1 MLVVAFDSSMRIF
14 TTPQMGVSCTVNF
27 ITGEM
32 CLVGEQSVKNH
43 IGVRINTT
51 AQFQTA
57 THVRR
62 FKMWYGY
69 IPSVLKFVSLSEL
82 RLVLQILIT
91 EKILSQKYH
100 TSGSDL
106 QRRQMDEYYQ
116 HDGAPPHFSQ
126 VVRQYLNH
134 KFPNRWI
141 GRSGV
146 QNWPQRSPELNPLYY
161 HVWGYVKAMV
171 YAHKVNTREEL
182 LKRILNAARS
192 SNNAAMLRRVTD
204 YLATRVRKCIQADGG
219 HFEQFA

>member
-1 MLVVAFDSSMRIF
+1 MIRLLPYDL
-14 TTPQMGVSCTVNF
+14 T
-27 ITGEM
+27 
-32 CLVGEQSVKNH
+32 
-43 IGVRINTT
+43 
-51 AQFQTA
+51 
-57 THVRR
+57 
-62 FKMWYGY
+62 
-69 IPSVLKFVSLSEL
+69 EL
-82 RLVLQILIT
+82 RGLSAVLVIHLCP
-91 EKILSQKYH
+91 YH
-100 TSGSDL
+100 I
-106 QRRQMDEYYQ
+106 Q
-116 HDGAPPHFSQ
+116 HTQHLEPADMCNRLEAPPHFNQ
-126 VVRQYLNH
+126 VVRQYPNH

-219 HFEQFA
+219 HFEQFAWVLNGESVTEHLTAELNKCTTLLFPL